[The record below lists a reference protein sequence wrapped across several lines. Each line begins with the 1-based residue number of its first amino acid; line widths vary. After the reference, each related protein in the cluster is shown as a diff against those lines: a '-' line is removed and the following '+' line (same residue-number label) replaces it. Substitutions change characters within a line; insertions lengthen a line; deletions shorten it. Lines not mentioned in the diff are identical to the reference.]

1 MQPTASPAPDVSISQ
16 DLRHAASVLSKFY
29 EELPVIL
36 TRLFTAGAAI
46 IIGLLLLRLFRRLL
60 NKHLRYRP
68 GTTRRTMQQV
78 ETLLKHGSRVEVL
91 IEQGKVTIVEIKRK
105 MRMKE

>member
-1 MQPTASPAPDVSISQ
+1 MTPT
-16 DLRHAASVLSKFY
+16 
-29 EELPVIL
+29 L
-36 TRLFTAGAAI
+36 TKEI
-46 IIGLLLLRLFRRLL
+46 V
-60 NKHLRYRP
+60 
-68 GTTRRTMQQV
+68 QQV

>member
-1 MQPTASPAPDVSISQ
+1 MTPT
-16 DLRHAASVLSKFY
+16 
-29 EELPVIL
+29 L
-36 TRLFTAGAAI
+36 T
-46 IIGLLLLRLFRRLL
+46 
-60 NKHLRYRP
+60 KK
-68 GTTRRTMQQV
+68 MVQQV

>member
-1 MQPTASPAPDVSISQ
+1 MIPT
-16 DLRHAASVLSKFY
+16 
-29 EELPVIL
+29 L
-36 TRLFTAGAAI
+36 T
-46 IIGLLLLRLFRRLL
+46 
-60 NKHLRYRP
+60 KE
-68 GTTRRTMQQV
+68 MVQQV